1 MTFKSLIL
9 THIKVHK
16 FGFILSR
23 KNNTLLIIAGPTAV
37 GKTDLCINLAKKFN
51 TCIVSA
57 DSRQFFNEIKI
68 GTAKPTENELSQA
81 KHYLINSLSIKEDYD
96 VGKFEKEALA
106 LLDGL
111 FQKYNMVILSG
122 GSGLYLDAVAHGLDD
137 IPGVD
142 ETIRDRLNE
151 EFKSGGLKLL
161 QEKLLEIDPEYY
173 KTVDLNN
180 PHRIIRALQVSQSTG
195 TPFSSFRIKKKV
207 KRPFK
212 IVKIAL
218 ERQRE
223 ELYERINQRMDQMIK
238 NGLFEEAESLYQW
251 RHYNAL
257 NTVGYKEIFPF
268 LEGIYDKEEA
278 IRLLKRNSRRYAKR
292 QLTWF
297 RKDPAYHWFH
307 PSREEEI
314 IEFVRGQIGIGE

>member
-1 MTFKSLIL
+1 MTPVKA
-9 THIKVHK
+9 HK

-57 DSRQFFNEIKI
+57 DSRQFFNEMKI
-68 GTAKPTENELSQA
+68 GTAKPTEKELSQT

-96 VGKFEKEALA
+96 VGKFEKEALKI
-106 LLDGL
+106 LEGL
-111 FQKYNMVILSG
+111 FKNHQMVILCG
-122 GSGLYLDAVAHGLDD
+122 GSGLYLDAVAHGLDE

-142 ETIRDRLNE
+142 ESIREQLNE
-151 EFKSGGLKLL
+151 EFNRGGLKLL
-161 QEKLLEIDPEYY
+161 QEKLLDIDPEYY
-173 KTVDLNN
+173 KMVDLNN
-180 PHRIIRALQVSQSTG
+180 PHRIIRALEVSQSTG
-195 TPFSSFRIKKKV
+195 IPFSSFRIKKKAE
-207 KRPFK
+207 RPFN

-223 ELYERINQRMDQMIK
+223 ELYDRVNQRMDQMIK
-238 NGLFEEAESLYQW
+238 EGLFEEAESLFPM

-257 NTVGYKEIFPF
+257 NTVGYKEIFSF
-268 LEGIYDKEEA
+268 LEGKYDKQEA
-278 IRLLKRNSRRYAKR
+278 IRLLKRNTRRYAKR

-297 RKDPAYHWFH
+297 RKDPEYHWFH
-307 PSREEEI
+307 PSYQKEI
-314 IEFVRGQIGIGE
+314 LDFISGQIGIGE